1 MNRRPTTDEYAP
13 FYSTYTER
21 VPDENILDALG
32 RQLGDVC
39 GFLEGLPGD
48 KRSYRYAS
56 GKWTVNQVVRHVVDV
71 ERIFSERTLWFARGN
86 PGPLPGMDQEEFMA
100 GVEAEQLDLTSLT
113 AEFLH
118 LRQANLALFWE
129 FSPAVL
135 DRRGVASDCEF
146 TVRAKLHILFGHVDH
161 HMNVIKERYL

>member
-1 MNRRPTTDEYAP
+1 M
-13 FYSTYTER
+13 
-21 VPDENILDALG
+21 G

-146 TVRAKLHILFGHVDH
+146 TVRAKLYILFGHVDH